1 MKTMLQTAL
10 SIDKKSLF
18 LCIVYNLI
26 KQLMNVF
33 YGVYFLRM
41 ILAGLE
47 TGRGLISIVAVLG
60 LMFGIN
66 VLYSRFDQYYRNIYL
81 PVFKLKADCCLNE
94 KIMEKASA
102 IPYDR
107 ANSPRELDWY
117 NRVMEN
123 SSEMMLQAYQSF
135 GLICGL
141 LEAFAMV
148 LYYLIHTDMSAIL
161 FSAFP
166 LLYSYFLGKKKAESQ
181 YELDKK
187 VSSAARK
194 KEYAGRV
201 HYLREYAAEMR
212 TSKAGA
218 MARGIYREGAA
229 RTVAAYRTDGKRI
242 AMLAFL
248 ELLLGDAMSMV
259 LPLAYV
265 AVRMLCGAGYLLG
278 DFIGIT
284 QAITIFSSDVEWM
297 LDEALKLKSAS
308 LHLGD
313 YRDYLARETGPA
325 GNPERCRNECQERE
339 WAGPGKSLAFRIR
352 FDHVRYRYPTSPE
365 GIFALDD
372 ISVEIKS
379 GERIAI
385 VGKNGAGKTTFVS
398 LLVNLIS
405 SSGGKV
411 WLNGRDINAY
421 GRRELKSFFGVVCQ
435 DYKVYPVSVRDNVAV
450 GGTATDAQIMEAIEK
465 VGLGDRIPDIGAVV
479 GKESDDRGLVLSG
492 GERQRLALARVIANP
507 FPVVVLDEPTS
518 ALDAITERDM
528 NRLILEALKDSG
540 RTLLFIS
547 HKLSTTKLVDRI
559 LVFDNGRILE
569 EGSHAELMEKQGLY
583 AKMYQEQRNLYKGQ
597 EI

>member
-18 LCIVYNLI
+18 LCIAYNLI

-47 TGRGLISIVAVLG
+47 TGRGLISILAVLG

-81 PVFKLKADCCLNE
+81 LVFKLKADCCLNE

-218 MARGIYREGAA
+218 MARGIYREG
-229 RTVAAYRTDGKRI
+229 GC
-242 AMLAFL
+242 
-248 ELLLGDAMSMV
+248 
-259 LPLAYV
+259 P
-265 AVRMLCGAGYLLG
+265 
-278 DFIGIT
+278 
-284 QAITIFSSDVEWM
+284 
-297 LDEALKLKSAS
+297 
-308 LHLGD
+308 
-313 YRDYLARETGPA
+313 
-325 GNPERCRNECQERE
+325 
-339 WAGPGKSLAFRIR
+339 
-352 FDHVRYRYPTSPE
+352 
-365 GIFALDD
+365 
-372 ISVEIKS
+372 
-379 GERIAI
+379 
-385 VGKNGAGKTTFVS
+385 
-398 LLVNLIS
+398 
-405 SSGGKV
+405 
-411 WLNGRDINAY
+411 
-421 GRRELKSFFGVVCQ
+421 
-435 DYKVYPVSVRDNVAV
+435 
-450 GGTATDAQIMEAIEK
+450 
-465 VGLGDRIPDIGAVV
+465 
-479 GKESDDRGLVLSG
+479 
-492 GERQRLALARVIANP
+492 
-507 FPVVVLDEPTS
+507 
-518 ALDAITERDM
+518 
-528 NRLILEALKDSG
+528 DSG
-540 RTLLFIS
+540 R
-547 HKLSTTKLVDRI
+547 LSDRRKEDCRACLSGAVAGGCHVHGAAAGLCGRPHALRGRVSAGGLHRHYPGHHHFQFGCGVDA
-559 LVFDNGRILE
+559 GR
-569 EGSHAELMEKQGLY
+569 GP
-583 AKMYQEQRNLYKGQ
+583 
-597 EI
+597 

>member
-18 LCIVYNLI
+18 LCIAYNLI

-94 KIMEKASA
+94 KIMEKANA

-107 ANSPRELDWY
+107 ANSPGELDWY

-194 KEYAGRV
+194 KEYAGRL
-201 HYLREYAAEMR
+201 HYLREYASEMR
-212 TSKAGA
+212 TSKAGS
-218 MARGIYREGAA
+218 MARGIYREG
-229 RTVAAYRTDGKRI
+229 
-242 AMLAFL
+242 
-248 ELLLGDAMSMV
+248 
-259 LPLAYV
+259 LPGQWPPIRQTERGLPCLPFWSCCWGMPCPWCCRWPMWPSACS
-265 AVRMLCGAGYLLG
+265 AGQGICWGTSSALPRPSPFSVRM
-278 DFIGIT
+278 
-284 QAITIFSSDVEWM
+284 W
-297 LDEALKLKSAS
+297 
-308 LHLGD
+308 
-313 YRDYLARETGPA
+313 
-325 GNPERCRNECQERE
+325 
-339 WAGPGKSLAFRIR
+339 
-352 FDHVRYRYPTSPE
+352 
-365 GIFALDD
+365 
-372 ISVEIKS
+372 S
-379 GERIAI
+379 GCWTR
-385 VGKNGAGKTTFVS
+385 
-398 LLVNLIS
+398 
-405 SSGGKV
+405 
-411 WLNGRDINAY
+411 
-421 GRRELKSFFGVVCQ
+421 
-435 DYKVYPVSVRDNVAV
+435 P
-450 GGTATDAQIMEAIEK
+450 
-465 VGLGDRIPDIGAVV
+465 
-479 GKESDDRGLVLSG
+479 LS
-492 GERQRLALARVIANP
+492 
-507 FPVVVLDEPTS
+507 
-518 ALDAITERDM
+518 
-528 NRLILEALKDSG
+528 
-540 RTLLFIS
+540 
-547 HKLSTTKLVDRI
+547 
-559 LVFDNGRILE
+559 
-569 EGSHAELMEKQGLY
+569 
-583 AKMYQEQRNLYKGQ
+583 
-597 EI
+597 